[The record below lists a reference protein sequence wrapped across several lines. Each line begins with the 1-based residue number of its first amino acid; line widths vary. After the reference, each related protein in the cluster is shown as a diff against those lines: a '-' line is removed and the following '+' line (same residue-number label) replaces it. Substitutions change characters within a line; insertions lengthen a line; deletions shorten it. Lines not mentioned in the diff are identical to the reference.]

1 MVLSRSLKPP
11 STRVPVDEGTDTL
24 SGIEVLQF
32 NGTTFDLTKAVQ
44 VFHGGNLVG
53 TFDVIQDGVNAAVA
67 GDTVLI
73 NGAIDP
79 TFNESVTVSAGITLK
94 GIGSV
99 TINGGASS
107 ALAIAGGG
115 AAQALVI
122 DNIDLVANSSGT
134 PNYVVSV
141 ANTAQYASIALQNGN
156 VSGGAYAGFF
166 LDNAT
171 GVSGVTIQNAQFSG
185 AASVDSLS
193 SGESEIYFYHY
204 NGNVTLSG
212 VSVTNPGL
220 TGLEYG
226 IQLVGQSPAAPM
238 GAVSFSN
245 VTVNGTYVKAGV
257 AADTFSA
264 SGLSFIGSGLTVNVS
279 AGFAGINFDN
289 IGGTIDLSGQPVS
302 ATNSNPSP
310 TAFDIDLQGT
320 SGSEN
325 FRGTNNDNFFN
336 GKAGADIL
344 TGGSGN
350 DVFFHVIGDGA
361 DTISGGGHTT
371 ADVLLVAGQGGFTGP
386 VIGAN
391 ETVSVQLDGS
401 SNITSI
407 DTASVSGVERVAL
420 DMGGG
425 TDTLDY
431 TGNSQAVTVNLAN
444 GTATGFSNIAPAVP
458 TAIAGVENVIGGSN
472 ADTLTGS
479 SAANVL
485 SGGGGNDTMT
495 GGAGSDTLYGG
506 TTGGRFRQR
515 RYRRKFAG
523 NLSTY
528 HVAFDPIAA
537 PGVAGIDAT
546 VDGGN
551 GNVDDT
557 HGVELLQLRRHDA
570 RSHQE
575 RPAVHRQR
583 PDRHVRH
590 HPGRGDRGACGRRHD
605 QARGIDLRARTSRS
619 EQAAHDRRRR
629 GQRPRA
635 RPRFAPARSQSRAPS
650 MAR

>member
-1 MVLSRSLKPP
+1 M
-11 STRVPVDEGTDTL
+11 
-24 SGIEVLQF
+24 
-32 NGTTFDLTKAVQ
+32 
-44 VFHGGNLVG
+44 
-53 TFDVIQDGVNAAVA
+53 
-67 GDTVLI
+67 
-73 NGAIDP
+73 
-79 TFNESVTVSAGITLK
+79 
-94 GIGSV
+94 
-99 TINGGASS
+99 
-107 ALAIAGGG
+107 
-115 AAQALVI
+115 I

-506 TTGGRFRQR
+506 TSGADSGNADIGV
-515 RYRRKFAG
+515 FAG

-546 VDGGN
+546 VDGGI

-557 HGVELLQLRRHDA
+557 HGVELLQFGDTTLDLTKNVLLYTGSDLIGTFDTIQAAVTAAHASGDTIKLKALTYTENVTITSKQLTIDGVDDSGPATTTIAGQITVDGTLNGALIVKDVKIDA
-570 RSHQE
+570 AGQQYGVFVSANS
-575 RPAVHRQR
+575 PANTGSLTLDNVTIQNAAQ
-583 PDRHVRH
+583 DGLAYVRAGNGTTPTLTDTIGAVTIQH
-590 HPGRGDRGACGRRHD
+590 SEFSNNASNTTGGGRGDILLFGFNGNLT
-605 QARGIDLRARTSRS
+605 ID
-619 EQAAHDRRRR
+619 
-629 GQRPRA
+629 
-635 RPRFAPARSQSRAPS
+635 
-650 MAR
+650 